1 MGLEM
6 KEITTIIKEGNR
18 IWLTFSKE
26 EIRLKM
32 PSYFLTQENYDYWI
46 DFIRKIES
54 YIYRDFIQS
63 LRADIPI
70 VDTKNNN
77 FIIIF
82 KTWDKIPI
90 KSFKVKNNKIKIT
103 EYMGKHETK
112 FQYIKRRIKYIIF
125 K

>member
-1 MGLEM
+1 M